1 MRVFATTEPSTVSRN
16 SAPGGAATDTVSPA
30 IFGFAASS
38 TVCARSY
45 ALLSAGLGFGGNG
58 SRNTLRS
65 ISVPSTNLPAPT
77 WHSPRRLSTIAEWC
91 NFSERSSLGIA
102 SSHLPACA
110 SLSPSTA
117 RVRAAAISVAE
128 SSSAL
133 ATPKR
138 LSCSTPVP
146 SAAMVA
152 RVHEECCRRDV
163 IAILSQPNFPVCTLA
178 TKWGNVP
185 DTNRG
190 PSYLETPTA
199 YQPGRLSRCRG
210 ARRTSAQR
218 QDQAHDFNSSPQSGR
233 QRA

>member
-117 RVRAAAISVAE
+117 RV
-128 SSSAL
+128 
-133 ATPKR
+133 
-138 LSCSTPVP
+138 
-146 SAAMVA
+146 A